1 MTIGELKKYL
11 PQKLSDAV
19 GISEAQAMTRV
30 IFEDV
35 IGVDWVNT
43 AVNPDRKIED
53 ETLRKV
59 DEVANEVLN
68 GRPLQYIIGSAMFQ
82 GMRFTVNPSV
92 LIPRPETS
100 GLVDWIVDT
109 LGNTKDLSI
118 IDVGTGSGA
127 IAIALARRL
136 PYSCVTAIDIS
147 QQALDI
153 ANVNI
158 RNLKASN
165 VKTRQWD
172 ILTNSFPQGMY
183 DVVVSNPPYVLES
196 EKANMEARV
205 LDYEPTTALFV
216 PDGNPILFYRA
227 IAEAASNQLN
237 PKGWVF
243 FEINP
248 SQVKNLVT
256 LMESLGFDEVEAQRD
271 FAGRYRY
278 LKARKNS

>member
-11 PQKLSDAV
+11 TQKLSDAV

-43 AVNPDRKIED
+43 AVNPDREIED

-68 GRPLQYIIGSAMFQ
+68 GRPLQYVIGSAMFQ

-100 GLVDWIVDT
+100 GLVDWIVYT
-109 LGNTKDLSI
+109 LGPTKDLSI
-118 IDVGTGSGA
+118 IDVGTGSGV

-165 VKTRQWD
+165 VKTRRWD
-172 ILTNSFPQGMY
+172 ILTDSFPQGMY

-205 LDYEPTTALFV
+205 LDYEPATALFV

-227 IAEAASNQLN
+227 IAEAALNQLN
-237 PKGWVF
+237 PKGWIF

-248 SQVKNLVT
+248 SQVRNLVT

>member
-11 PQKLSDAV
+11 TQKLSDAV
-19 GISEAQAMTRV
+19 GISEAQAMTRI

-43 AVNPDRKIED
+43 AVNPDRAIED

-100 GLVDWIVDT
+100 GLVDWIVNT
-109 LGNTKDLSI
+109 LGTTKDLSI

-205 LDYEPTTALFV
+205 LDYEPATALFV

-227 IAEAASNQLN
+227 IAEAASHQLN

-256 LMESLGFDEVEAQRD
+256 LMESFGFDEVEAQRD

>member
-11 PQKLSDAV
+11 IQKLSDAF

-35 IGVDWVNT
+35 IGVDWVST
-43 AVNPDRKIED
+43 AVNPDREIED

-59 DEVANEVLN
+59 DAVANEVLN
-68 GRPLQYIIGSAMFQ
+68 GRPLQYVIGSAMFQ

-109 LGNTKDLSI
+109 LGPTKDLSI

-136 PYSCVTAIDIS
+136 SYSCVTAIDIS

-172 ILTNSFPQGMY
+172 ILINSFPPGMY

-205 LDYEPTTALFV
+205 LDYEPATALFV

-227 IAEAASNQLN
+227 IAEAALNQLN

>member
-11 PQKLSDAV
+11 IQKLSDAV

-35 IGVDWVNT
+35 IGVDWVST
-43 AVNPDRKIED
+43 AVNPDRAIED

-68 GRPLQYIIGSAMFQ
+68 GRPLQYVIGSAMFQ

-109 LGNTKDLSI
+109 LESAKDLSI

-196 EKANMEARV
+196 EKANMDARV
-205 LDYEPTTALFV
+205 LDYEPATALFV

-227 IAEAASNQLN
+227 IAEAALKQLN